1 MLNHAFIKTFHTIY
15 ARLTP
20 SLRRSFWM
28 VACLSLLVGV
38 MELAVTTAVSL
49 LGVVIAAPASLAGFG
64 PVQKLVAF
72 FPSLE
77 GVIADQRKLLTLLLC
92 GLAFAVLCKSA
103 SMFLLTFKQ
112 TLYSQK
118 VRACISAE
126 LFRGYLFGSYLWHVS
141 QNLST
146 LSVHLSWG
154 RHIAVFL
161 LNVLSVLTQIC
172 IALILLGTV
181 FAAAPVVGGIVLA
194 ATGACAILT
203 YRFSRRRIAALSQ
216 TASEIEKEMERVS
229 LPALQGIREVLI
241 YRQQAAFLNLYKK
254 HLERYARIQARL
266 AVTHPITPWTLEF
279 VGMCMLLLAVLYMNS
294 INVPIGRLT
303 GTLGLLAAVA
313 WRLMPAMNRF
323 VGSLLFMQGALPYIS
338 LFLNKLDE
346 VKQFGGGSDVRLEHC
361 PYQSELE
368 LRDVSFRYP
377 GMPDDKPDALQ
388 HVNLRI
394 PRGSMV
400 GFIGP
405 SGAGKSTLVGLLT
418 GLFPAERGQMLLDK
432 KPLTP
437 ERRAAWASGIGYVPQ
452 SPFLLNASIAEN
464 VAFSQWG
471 KAIDRRRVFR
481 CCQMAAMD
489 FLSELPDGVDTV
501 IGERGIRLSGGQVQ
515 RVSIAR
521 ALYENPQI
529 VIFDEATSALDGA
542 AEQAIQRTMEKLRD
556 HMTLV
561 LVAHRLSTV
570 QRCDYLYW
578 IDGGKVWMEG
588 SPAIVLPA
596 YEIYLQNCARKMTL
610 GPSLGSA

>member
-1 MLNHAFIKTFHTIY
+1 MFNHAFVTTFHNIY

-20 SLRRSFWM
+20 PLRRGFWR
-28 VACLSLLVGV
+28 VTCLSLLVGV
-38 MELAVTTAVSL
+38 MELAVATAVSL

-72 FPSLE
+72 SPALGAIVS
-77 GVIADQRKLLTLLLC
+77 DQRSLLTLLLC
-92 GLAFAVLCKSA
+92 GLVFAVLCKSV

-118 VRACISAE
+118 VRACISEE

-146 LSVHLSWG
+146 LSVYLSRG
-154 RHIAVFL
+154 YQVAVFL
-161 LNVLSVLTQIC
+161 LNALSLITQLC
-172 IALILLGTV
+172 IAIILLGTV
-181 FAAAPVVGGIVLA
+181 FAVAPAVGCIVMLT
-194 ATGACAILT
+194 TGACALLT
-203 YRFSRRRIAALSQ
+203 YRFSRRRIASLSQ
-216 TASEIEKEMERVS
+216 TASELERETSLVS

-241 YRQQAAFLNLYKK
+241 YRQQAAFLELYGKLVKK
-254 HLERYARIQARL
+254 SARIQSQI

-279 VGMCMLLLAVLYMNS
+279 VGMFMLLAAVLYMNS
-294 INVPIGRLT
+294 QDAPLGRLT

-323 VGSLLFMQGALPYIS
+323 VGSLLLMQGALPYIS
-338 LFLNKLDE
+338 PFLNKLDE
-346 VKQFGGGSDVRLEHC
+346 VKQFGDSSDVRAEPC
-361 PYQSELE
+361 PYQKTLE

-377 GMPDDKPDALQ
+377 GIPDDKPDALQ

-394 PRGSMV
+394 PRGSMI

-418 GLFPAERGQMLLDK
+418 GLFPVQCGQMLLDG

-437 ERRAAWASGIGYVPQ
+437 ERRAAWASSIGYVPQ

-471 KAIDRRRVFR
+471 KAIDRRQVLR

-521 ALYENPQI
+521 ALYENPQM

-542 AEQAIQRTMEKLRD
+542 AEQAIQRTMEKLRER
-556 HMTLV
+556 MTLV
-561 LVAHRLSTV
+561 VIAHRLSTV
-570 QRCDYLYW
+570 EKCDHVYW
-578 IDGGKVWMEG
+578 IDDGRIIMGGKADRVLSTYEDFLAQK
-588 SPAIVLPA
+588 SEEIV
-596 YEIYLQNCARKMTL
+596 CRMSK
-610 GPSLGSA
+610 G

>member
-1 MLNHAFIKTFHTIY
+1 MLNHAFVTTFHNIY

-20 SLRRSFWM
+20 PLRRGFWR
-28 VACLSLLVGV
+28 VTCLSLLVGV
-38 MELAVTTAVSL
+38 MELAVATAVSL

-72 FPSLE
+72 SPALGAIVS
-77 GVIADQRKLLTLLLC
+77 DQRSLLTLLLC
-92 GLAFAVLCKSA
+92 GLVFAVLCKSV

-118 VRACISAE
+118 VRACISEE

-154 RHIAVFL
+154 YHIAVFL
-161 LNVLSVLTQIC
+161 QNVLSVLTQVC

-181 FAAAPVVGGIVLA
+181 FAAAPVVGGIVLT

-254 HLERYARIQARL
+254 HLENYVRIQARL
-266 AVTHPITPWTLEF
+266 SVTHPITPWTLEF
-279 VGMCMLLLAVLYMNS
+279 VGMSMLLLAVLYMNS
-294 INVPIGRLT
+294 VNVPIGRLT

-313 WRLMPAMNRF
+313 WRLMPAINRF
-323 VGSLLFMQGALPYIS
+323 VGSLLLMQAALPYIS

-346 VKQFGGGSDVRLEHC
+346 VKLFGGGSDVHPEPC
-361 PYQSELE
+361 PYQHELE

-377 GMPDDKPDALQ
+377 GIPEGKPDALQ
-388 HVNLRI
+388 HVSLRI

-418 GLFPAERGQMLLDK
+418 GLFPAECGQMLLDG

-437 ERRAAWASGIGYVPQ
+437 ERRATWSSSIGYVPQ

-471 KAIDRRRVFR
+471 KAVDRQRVLG
-481 CCQMAAMD
+481 CCRMAAMD

-521 ALYENPQI
+521 ALYENPQM

-542 AEQAIQRTMEKLRD
+542 TEQAIQRTIEKLRD

-578 IDGGKVWMEG
+578 IDGGKVRMEG
-588 SPAIVLPA
+588 FPATVLPA
-596 YEIYLQNCARKMTL
+596 YEIYLQNCVRKMTL
-610 GPSLGSA
+610 DPSLESA

>member
-1 MLNHAFIKTFHTIY
+1 MLNHAFITTFHNIY

-20 SLRRSFWM
+20 PLRRGFWR
-28 VACLSLLVGV
+28 VTCLSLLVGV
-38 MELAVTTAVSL
+38 MELAVATAVSL
-49 LGVVIAAPASLAGFG
+49 LGVVIAAPASLAGFA
-64 PVQKLVAF
+64 PVQKLIAF
-72 FPSLE
+72 FPALGAIIS
-77 GVIADQRKLLTLLLC
+77 DQRNLLTLLLC
-92 GLAFAVLCKSA
+92 VLALAVLCKSV

-118 VRACISAE
+118 VRACISEE

-141 QNLST
+141 QSLST
-146 LSVHLSWG
+146 LSVHLGWG
-154 RHIAVFL
+154 YHIAVFL
-161 LNVLSVLTQIC
+161 LNALSLITQIC
-172 IALILLGTV
+172 IAVILLGTV
-181 FAAAPVVGGIVLA
+181 FAVAPAVGGIVLLT
-194 ATGACAILT
+194 TGACAALT
-203 YRFSRRRIAALSQ
+203 YRFSRRRITLLSQ
-216 TASEIEKEMERVS
+216 TASEIEKEMSLVS

-241 YRQQAAFLNLYKK
+241 YRQQMAFLELYSRLIKK
-254 HLERYARIQARL
+254 SARIQSQI

-279 VGMCMLLLAVLYMNS
+279 VGMFMLLAAVLYMNS
-294 INVPIGRLT
+294 QDVPIGRLT

-323 VGSLLFMQGALPYIS
+323 VGSLLLMQGVLPYIS
-338 LFLNKLDE
+338 PFLSKLDE
-346 VKQFGGGSDVRLEHC
+346 VKQFGDSSDVRPEPC
-361 PYQSELE
+361 PYQKELE

-377 GMPDDKPDALQ
+377 GIPKDKPDALQ
-388 HVNLRI
+388 HVSLRI

-418 GLFPAERGQMLLDK
+418 GLFPAECGQMLLDG

-437 ERRAAWASGIGYVPQ
+437 ERRATWASSIGYVPQ

-471 KAIDRRRVFR
+471 KAIDRQRVLG

-521 ALYENPQI
+521 ALYENPQM

-542 AEQAIQRTMEKLRD
+542 SEQAIQQTINNLRD
-556 HMTLV
+556 RMTLV
-561 LVAHRLSTV
+561 LVAHRLTTV
-570 QRCDYLYW
+570 RNCDYLYW
-578 IDGGKVWMEG
+578 IDAGRVFMEG
-588 SPAIVLPA
+588 KPDIILPL
-596 YEIYLQNCARKMTL
+596 YEQYLKEKAARSK
-610 GPSLGSA
+610 SE